1 MVITKLTFV
10 ILEFSC
16 IFTKKS
22 VLFHERIALQLFHT
36 VIAANSELSAFL
48 IFFFWLI
55 PCLGESMPVCG
66 NMLNEDLHDL
76 G

>member
-22 VLFHERIALQLFHT
+22 VLLHERIALQHFHT

-48 IFFFWLI
+48 ILFLVDSLFRGIHASLW
-55 PCLGESMPVCG
+55 EHV
-66 NMLNEDLHDL
+66 E
-76 G
+76 